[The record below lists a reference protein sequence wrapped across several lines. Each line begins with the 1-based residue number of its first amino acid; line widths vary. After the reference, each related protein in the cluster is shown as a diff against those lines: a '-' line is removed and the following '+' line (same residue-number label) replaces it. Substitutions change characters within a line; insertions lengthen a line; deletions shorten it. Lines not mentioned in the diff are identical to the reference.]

1 MNNNTLNVVNNKK
14 VLIDFFKEK
23 ERLAILEDIRLR
35 KILGPFRNI
44 LPKLLLTKE
53 ELSLQ
58 VESSLKKKLKDDIIK
73 NFIYDLDKKIVDREK
88 HIIVGCGIN
97 YELFKLLIQD
107 IISYLYDNIKI
118 LINYIESNFSSIC
131 EIETDNFKFSFCV
144 IENVIYE
151 AIFFKTILLIGYKNK
166 IDNVT
171 MYPATSLNIS
181 FRIKVD
187 NVYEKAKVT
196 LGLINNSCYGS
207 IDIIL

>member
-107 IISYLYDNIKI
+107 ILSYLYDNIKL
-118 LINYIESNFSSIC
+118 LINYIESNFSSMC
-131 EIETDNFKFSFCV
+131 KIETDSFKYSFCLTE
-144 IENVIYE
+144 INTYD
-151 AIFFKTILLIGYKNK
+151 KTIILSSYKNK
-166 IDNVT
+166 IDNINK
-171 MYPATSLNIS
+171 YISILLNIS
-181 FRIKVD
+181 FRIVID
-187 NVYEKAKVT
+187 SECEKAKIT

-207 IDIIL
+207 INVVL